1 MSENPGTQNA
11 SSRVLVIDDE
21 DVVHA
26 SLRKILSRLGYGVEG
41 VLSAKDGLARLEA
54 EAFDLIIT
62 DLMMPQMNGIELL
75 EELKRRS
82 CSTPV
87 LMVTGYPT
95 IRTAVQAMRLGAV
108 DYVAKPFTRKELLS
122 PVKRA
127 LRIEEEPSDAR
138 APSDA
143 PSVEALV
150 PGTIVYLP
158 HHAWAKFE
166 QDGTFLVGIEQSFL
180 RATGAITTI
189 TPAEDLEMVEQGF
202 VGLVLTSAEGDAHG
216 VAMPLSGQVVAVNEE
231 AFNDLAAITPDT
243 WLLRI
248 LPSQLGDE
256 LPLLIPKGGSVP

>member
-1 MSENPGTQNA
+1 MTQDTGTQST

-41 VLSAKDGLARLEA
+41 VLSAREGLTRIENDR
-54 EAFDLIIT
+54 FDLIIT

-75 EELKRRS
+75 QELRARG
-82 CSTPV
+82 CTTPV

-127 LRIEEEPSDAR
+127 LRIEE
-138 APSDA
+138 APVGPQSADA
-143 PSVEALV
+143 PSVESLA
-150 PGTIVYLP
+150 PGSVVFLP
-158 HHAWAKFE
+158 HHAWAKYE
-166 QDGTFLVGIEQSFL
+166 QDGTFLVGVEQSFL
-180 RATGAITTI
+180 GATGAITTI

-202 VGLVLTSAEGDAHG
+202 VGIVLTNGEGDAHG
-216 VAMPLSGQVVAVNEE
+216 VAMPLSGQVVAVNES
-231 AFNDLAAITPDT
+231 AFDDLAAIAADT
-243 WLLRI
+243 WLLRV
-248 LPSQLGDE
+248 LPSQLADE
-256 LPLLIPKGGSVP
+256 LPLLIPRG

>member
-1 MSENPGTQNA
+1 MTEQPGTQSQA
-11 SSRVLVIDDE
+11 SRVLVIDDE

-41 VLSAKDGLARLEA
+41 VLSAQEGLSRLEQDR
-54 EAFDLIIT
+54 FDLIIT

-75 EELKRRS
+75 QELRRRR
-82 CSTPV
+82 CTTPV

-127 LRIEEEPSDAR
+127 LRIEDEPTDTLPGESPNID
-138 APSDA
+138 
-143 PSVEALV
+143 ALV
-150 PGTIVYLP
+150 PGTVMFLP

-166 QDGTFLVGIEQSFL
+166 QDGTFLVGVEQSFL

-189 TPAEDLEMVEQGF
+189 TPPEDVEMVEQGF
-202 VGLVLTSAEGDAHG
+202 VGLVLTNGEGDAHG
-216 VAMPLSGQVVAVNEE
+216 VAMPLSGRVVDVNHA
-231 AFNDLAAITPDT
+231 AFDDLATVTADT
-243 WLLRI
+243 WLLRV
-248 LPSQLGDE
+248 LPSQLAEE
-256 LPLLIPKGGSVP
+256 LPLLIPRKG